1 MKKTARGQM
10 DMLPEYDF
18 SKGVRGKYA
27 KQYRQGTNIVILE
40 KDVAAMF
47 PTSNDVNQAL
57 QALVPIIRSHEARIP
72 A

>member
-1 MKKTARGQM
+1 MKKSTRGKVG
-10 DMLPEYDF
+10 MLPEYDF

-47 PTSNDVNQAL
+47 PTSHDLNAAL
-57 QALVPIIRSHEARIP
+57 RALVPIIRSYEARIP